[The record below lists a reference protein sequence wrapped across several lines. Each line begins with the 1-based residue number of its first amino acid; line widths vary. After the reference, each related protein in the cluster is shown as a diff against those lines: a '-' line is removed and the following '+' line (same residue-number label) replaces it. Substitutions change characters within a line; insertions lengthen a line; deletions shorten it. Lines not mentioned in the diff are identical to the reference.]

1 LCTGTALS
9 ALNSGMIAVA
19 LATIR
24 RDFTLDI
31 ATVTWVITSYYL
43 ASAALQPLMGRLAD
57 RYGPRRLFTFGMAVI
72 VLTGALTPFAPSF
85 WRTQMVD
92 TGTAAIGPVVG
103 GVLVTNFGWEAI
115 FWINIPLAAISLIG
129 VLLLAPADAVNAKEP
144 LRRTIIDFQ
153 ASLRSAPPSS
163 PC

>member
-72 VLTGALTPFAPSF
+72 VLTGAHPVRADLLGPPRWS
-85 WRTQMVD
+85 TQ
-92 TGTAAIGPVVG
+92 
-103 GVLVTNFGWEAI
+103 EQ
-115 FWINIPLAAISLIG
+115 PL
-129 VLLLAPADAVNAKEP
+129 
-144 LRRTIIDFQ
+144 
-153 ASLRSAPPSS
+153 SAPLSAA
-163 PC
+163 CL